1 MMSYWIL
8 GDRPITGFQSP
19 YPPEDAKLR
28 LWNYWMD
35 YSGGCI
41 VSQDCHGVD
50 VLNWFAAAHP
60 LKAVGR
66 GGVRYKVPRLEFRP
80 SRYRLHLSR
89 RYRRLAAE
97 RQAHHRISRR
107 EGALLRPGGMLET
120 ARTYYRWHGPVVNSP
135 LQNADDLRDRSLI
148 EKGESKREITIDA
161 VESFFTGI
169 VERKPY
175 SMAAGAADATFTSL
189 LGRLAYETKRE
200 VTWDELLASA

>member
-1 MMSYWIL
+1 MKERFF
-8 GDRPITGFQSP
+8 G
-19 YPPEDAKLR
+19 PE
-28 LWNYWMD
+28 
-35 YSGGCI
+35 
-41 VSQDCHGVD
+41 
-50 VLNWFAAAHP
+50 
-60 LKAVGR
+60 
-66 GGVRYKVPRLEFRP
+66 
-80 SRYRLHLSR
+80 
-89 RYRRLAAE
+89 
-97 RQAHHRISRR
+97 
-107 EGALLRPGGMLET
+107 GMLET